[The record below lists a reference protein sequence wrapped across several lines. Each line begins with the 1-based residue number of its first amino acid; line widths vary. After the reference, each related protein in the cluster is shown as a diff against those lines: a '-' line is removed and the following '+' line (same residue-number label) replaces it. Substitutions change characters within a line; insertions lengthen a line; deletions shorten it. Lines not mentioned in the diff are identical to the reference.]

1 MKIVE
6 VVPLAFMR
14 GRTLNDA
21 FIILD
26 EAQNTTPAQM
36 KMFLTRLGARSKAV
50 VTGDITQTDLPST
63 QPSGLVEVSD
73 ILRGIEGIAFIHLTE
88 RDVVRNPL
96 VQRIVKAYEHQQQA
110 CEVLSNVVDGKRA
123 HPTNSGCLLHLAVDE
138 WDTLDD
144 LGDELVAVESVP
156 VFLRI
161 GGQFEDHAKGG
172 YA

>member
-1 MKIVE
+1 MLRCQGPEPAI
-6 VVPLAFMR
+6 LLSAYSISR
-14 GRTLNDA
+14 RITDNGLNLICLQQRT
-21 FIILD
+21 
-26 EAQNTTPAQM
+26 
-36 KMFLTRLGARSKAV
+36 V
-50 VTGDITQTDLPST
+50 
-63 QPSGLVEVSD
+63 
-73 ILRGIEGIAFIHLTE
+73 
-88 RDVVRNPL
+88 
-96 VQRIVKAYEHQQQA
+96 
-110 CEVLSNVVDGKRA
+110 EVLSNVVDGKRA

>member
-1 MKIVE
+1 MSVDNL
-6 VVPLAFMR
+6 P
-14 GRTLNDA
+14 GPQGPGYPHLNRYPVH
-21 FIILD
+21 D
-26 EAQNTTPAQM
+26 E
-36 KMFLTRLGARSKAV
+36 RRS
-50 VTGDITQTDLPST
+50 QELQLP
-63 QPSGLVEVSD
+63 
-73 ILRGIEGIAFIHLTE
+73 IERE
-88 RDVVRNPL
+88 
-96 VQRIVKAYEHQQQA
+96 K
-110 CEVLSNVVDGKRA
+110 EVLSNVVDGKRA

>member
-1 MKIVE
+1 MKQVE
-6 VVPLAFMR
+6 RLKQIEP
-14 GRTLNDA
+14 TKKPK
-21 FIILD
+21 FIIVCRYDNGATLY
-26 EAQNTTPAQM
+26 
-36 KMFLTRLGARSKAV
+36 TRPDPENPHFMVRPDWSRMLMPMSF
-50 VTGDITQTDLPST
+50 
-63 QPSGLVEVSD
+63 VS
-73 ILRGIEGIAFIHLTE
+73 
-88 RDVVRNPL
+88 PWM
-96 VQRIVKAYEHQQQA
+96 
-110 CEVLSNVVDGKRA
+110 EVLSNVVDGKRA

>member
-1 MKIVE
+1 M
-6 VVPLAFMR
+6 PLEGSEHLAQTNLLSAPCGLR
-14 GRTLNDA
+14 GRQVDEVDA
-21 FIILD
+21 GDHQDQQRRRGQGVRRRDISPR
-26 EAQNTTPAQM
+26 A
-36 KMFLTRLGARSKAV
+36 SV
-50 VTGDITQTDLPST
+50 VEQ
-63 QPSGLVEVSD
+63 
-73 ILRGIEGIAFIHLTE
+73 
-88 RDVVRNPL
+88 VR
-96 VQRIVKAYEHQQQA
+96 
-110 CEVLSNVVDGKRA
+110 EVLSNVVDGKRA